1 MYSTLLYPCSLN
13 IIYVSCSIGV
23 SIFHDG
29 RYYNHI
35 LPLVRTGFVTC
46 NGNEANIAHCELSSC
61 SSECYGHAVDVG
73 IKCDYSKR

>member
-13 IIYVSCSIGV
+13 IIYASCSIGV
-23 SIFHDG
+23 SIFYDG

-35 LPLVRTGFVTC
+35 VPLVRTGLVTC
-46 NGNEANIAHCELSSC
+46 SGNEANIAHCKLSSC
-61 SSECYGHAVDVG
+61 MSSECYEVDAG